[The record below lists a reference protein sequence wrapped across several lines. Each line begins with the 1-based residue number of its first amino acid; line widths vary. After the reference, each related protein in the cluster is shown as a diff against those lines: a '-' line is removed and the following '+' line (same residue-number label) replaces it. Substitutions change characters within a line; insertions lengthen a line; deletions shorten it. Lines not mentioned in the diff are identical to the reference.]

1 MKPLYLLPLLAFF
14 STFLSCEVDPVF
26 NEIELDLETDP
37 FYDIRLETS
46 SPVSI
51 YQSDEHRVVIRGRE
65 NDVNDVQ
72 VNVRNELLTIE
83 EDHHADLVI
92 EIYVSDLSSIS
103 NIGSSLVYGEDIFYA
118 HNFWISQIGS
128 GEIDFAVETDDLFV
142 TQLGSGYIYVEG
154 NTQTFDA
161 SIAGSGWLRSF
172 NLESEFSDIRIEAS
186 GSAEVNVFTDL
197 DVFINGSGDL
207 YYKGHPSINAVI
219 TGSGSVIDAN

>member
-1 MKPLYLLPLLAFF
+1 MKPIYILPLLSLFVA
-14 STFLSCEVDPVF
+14 FLSCEVDPGI
-26 NEIELDLETDP
+26 NEIELNLDTDP

-46 SPVSI
+46 SGI
-51 YQSDEHRVVIRGRE
+51 QIFHSDEHRVLIRGRE

-83 EDHHADLVI
+83 EDHHADLEI

-103 NIGSSLVYGEDIFYA
+103 NIGSSLVYGEDIFYS
-118 HNFWISQIGS
+118 HKFWISQIGS

-142 TQLGSGYIYVEG
+142 TQLGSGYIYLEG
-154 NTQTFDA
+154 NTVTFDA

-172 NLESEFSDIRIEAS
+172 NLESGFSDIRIEAS
-186 GSAEVNVFTDL
+186 GSAEVNVITDL

-219 TGSGSVIDAN
+219 TGSGSLIDAN